1 MYNFWVSA
9 KSEGAGDAALEIGG
23 RCLGL
28 RTRMVDRAVSG
39 VFDRAVRP
47 HGIRITQVSALTAV
61 AQAGEAGP
69 AQLARWLHLEKST
82 VSRMVDRMI
91 SAGWLEPL
99 EAEDGRS
106 YRVRLTDAGQAK
118 LVEVLPSW
126 RNAQDEIEALM
137 GEELAT
143 RLGQLASRLGQG

>member
-1 MYNFWVSA
+1 MYNFPVSGNED
-9 KSEGAGDAALEIGG
+9 SLRDAVLEIGG

-39 VFDRAVRP
+39 VFDRAMRP
-47 HGIRITQVSALTAV
+47 YGIRITQVSALTAV

-69 AQLARWLHLEKST
+69 AQLASWLYLEKST

-99 EAEDGRS
+99 ETQDGRS
-106 YRVRLTDAGQAK
+106 YRVRLTEAGRAK

-126 RNAQDEIEALM
+126 RAAQAEIEALM
-137 GEELAT
+137 GEELAA
-143 RLGQLASRLGQG
+143 RLGQLAGSLGQG